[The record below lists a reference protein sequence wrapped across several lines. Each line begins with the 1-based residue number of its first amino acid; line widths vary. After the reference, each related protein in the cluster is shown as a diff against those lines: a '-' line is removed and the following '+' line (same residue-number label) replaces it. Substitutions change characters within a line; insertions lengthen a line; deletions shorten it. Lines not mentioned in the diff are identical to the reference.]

1 MKQQGTITQIT
12 PPQTFGSYTK
22 RLVIIEWKERN
33 YTTELALEF
42 GGKCISK
49 AEELNVGD
57 EIEASFNIGSR
68 ESTKNPGTWFTAAS
82 AWDVKVLAHAHT
94 ETAPQ
99 QAEKTAAQEYQD
111 DASLPF

>member
-1 MKQQGTITQIT
+1 MKQQGIITQIT

-22 RLVIIEWKERN
+22 RLVIIEWTERN

-42 GGKCISK
+42 GGKCIGK
-49 AEELNVGD
+49 ADSLNVGD

-68 ESTKNPGTWFTAAS
+68 ESTAKPGMWFTS
-82 AWDVKVLAHAHT
+82 AVGWAVEVLAHAHT

-99 QAEKTAAQEYQD
+99 QAEKTAEEEYKD